1 MIIKL
6 FLGLN
11 ESISFI
17 NNNNMKKF
25 QISEVIVHHLIL
37 AYIDSTFHCP
47 QVYISD
53 EVTKITRNILEEVI
67 PKDPCRSFIVC
78 STTLFLDS
86 IDLLFNGYLQGL

>member
-25 QISEVIVHHLIL
+25 QISEVIVH
-37 AYIDSTFHCP
+37 

-53 EVTKITRNILEEVI
+53 EVTKITRNILEGVI